1 MIEQGYRAFAERIG
15 RGGDVR
21 LDPREF
27 AGYGRRLDTRRP
39 GGRPWRMPRMI
50 NRETMLA
57 DEFTDSWR
65 TLTGSKPQI
74 APAQQTT
81 AQGFGSWF
89 GNLLKTGLETVI
101 QVKGQS
107 EIEKMRAKAEIER
120 QRALVSSYGDP
131 RTMQAYSALEM
142 QRQLEAQQ
150 RGLEADRIGG
160 VTAPFMSGSTP
171 WILGG
176 VALLG
181 VLLLRG
187 KK

>member
-1 MIEQGYRAFAERIG
+1 MRLREQS
-15 RGGDVR
+15 
-21 LDPREF
+21 LS
-27 AGYGRRLDTRRP
+27 
-39 GGRPWRMPRMI
+39 
-50 NRETMLA
+50 

-65 TLTGSKPQI
+65 TIAQKPEI
-74 APAQQTT
+74 APAAKPATS
-81 AQGFGSWF
+81 GFGSWF
-89 GNLLKTGLETVI
+89 GNLLKTGLEAVI
-101 QVKGQS
+101 TVKGQT
-107 EIEKMRAKAEIER
+107 EIEKLRAKAEVER

-187 KK
+187 RK